1 MRCVVNGMPANT
13 GSIYRDT
20 NALTERRKP
29 ADRLTTECAK
39 LKKAGRARTRG
50 GPDRESILVVFCVF
64 VAPPGATFQI
74 NVRPPLRMVSGVSA
88 KCKILAHVQ
97 STV

>member
-1 MRCVVNGMPANT
+1 MRRVVNGMPANT

-50 GPDRESILVVFCVF
+50 GPDPESILVAFCVF
-64 VAPPGATFQI
+64 VVVNSSMSDAE
-74 NVRPPLRMVSGVSA
+74 
-88 KCKILAHVQ
+88 
-97 STV
+97 